1 MDETEF
7 HTLADA
13 TLERYFAALDDA
25 YDSGALEEL
34 ELQNGILTLVT
45 AAGKTF
51 LVTKH
56 APTRQLWLASPVSG
70 GLHYAWNATARD
82 WQLADGASLADMLRH
97 ELATHEIVVTL

>member
-13 TLERYFAALDDA
+13 TLERYFAALDGA
-25 YDSGALEEL
+25 YDSGALDEL

-45 AAGKTF
+45 ANGKTF

-56 APTRQLWLASPVSG
+56 APTRQLWLASPISG
-70 GLHYAWNATARD
+70 GSHFSWSASAQA